1 MIFQEEFPMRYLVP
15 ILLLAASILLCL
27 CAAPS
32 VVSTLSP
39 AANVCGGITLPE
51 HLIP

>member
-1 MIFQEEFPMRYLVP
+1 MRYLVP

-39 AANVCGGITLPE
+39 AANICGGITLPE